1 MPPLPNHSQGTAV
14 VGNALT
20 ESDDAIKQQVVGAA
34 LFGYTKNLQN
44 RRRIPDYPEDRTAIY
59 CGATDAVCSGSLFIL
74 PAHFL
79 YMDDAAGPAPRFL
92 AEKINAA

>member
-1 MPPLPNHSQGTAV
+1 M

-20 ESDDAIKQQVVGAA
+20 ELSGAVQNQVVGAA

-44 RRRIPDYPEDRTAIY
+44 LRRIPNYPRDRTEIY
-59 CGATDAVCSGSLFIL
+59 CRATDAVCNGALFIL

-79 YMDDAAGPAPRFL
+79 YGTDASGAGARFL
-92 AEKINAA
+92 ERQINSA